1 MNDVWHA
8 CCCQALVQTLHV
20 ITQTAHA
27 PCLDADLDASSLLGA
42 ICGASTAPQLTS
54 AGTVLDIV
62 SLEVSLSMTEQHAAV
77 KLVVLSSLALSV
89 LT

>member
-1 MNDVWHA
+1 M
-8 CCCQALVQTLHV
+8 QTRHV
-20 ITQTAHA
+20 IAQTAHA
-27 PCLDADLDASSLLGA
+27 MCLDADLDADLDASSLLGA
-42 ICGASTAPQLTS
+42 ICGTSTAPQLTS
-54 AGTVLDIV
+54 AGTVLDIA